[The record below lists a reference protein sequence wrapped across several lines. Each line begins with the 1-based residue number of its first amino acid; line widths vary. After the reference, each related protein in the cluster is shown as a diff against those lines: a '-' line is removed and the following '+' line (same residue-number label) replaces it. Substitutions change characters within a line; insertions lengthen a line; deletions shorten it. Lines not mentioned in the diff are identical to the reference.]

1 MGPLPV
7 TAPEVMELLENGWR
21 RIGGVWHAPYSLRQ
35 EPSTYQLAPYRP
47 EQLSTRPLQPCG
59 TPAAYRR
66 HARVGEVCA
75 LCEAYKKA
83 QKGAKP

>member
-1 MGPLPV
+1 M
-7 TAPEVMELLENGWR
+7 TAPEVMGLLENGWR
-21 RIGGVWHAPYSLRQ
+21 RRAGVWLAPYSLRE
-35 EPSTYQLAPYRP
+35 EPTPYQLAPYRP

-66 HARVGEVCA
+66 HSRVGEVCE
-75 LCEAYKKA
+75 LCEAHKRT